1 MMLTIS
7 ELNSLNFEDFISKI
21 GNVVEHCPV
30 LAGALWKYR
39 PFLSLENL
47 ISKLKEIISSLPLSG
62 TFTSTLTIH
71 HFGYSIYTYLVQ
83 EGILRVHPDLAG
95 RLARNGQLTKESSSE
110 QSEANLD
117 QLTPEEMA
125 TLADL
130 NNSYKSKYGF
140 PFVICARLNK
150 KEAIIVGLQRR
161 LNHTAETEVQNGIEE
176 VIKICQLRL
185 TDIVK

>member
-1 MMLTIS
+1 MGHKNMMLTIS
-7 ELNSLNFEDFISKI
+7 ELNSLNFEDFISK
-21 GNVVEHCPV
+21 
-30 LAGALWKYR
+30 
-39 PFLSLENL
+39 LE
-47 ISKLKEIISSLPLSG
+47 EIISSLPLS
-62 TFTSTLTIH
+62 
-71 HFGYSIYTYLVQ
+71 VK

-110 QSEANLD
+110 QSQANLD
-117 QLTPEEMA
+117 QLTPEEMD

-130 NNSYKSKYGF
+130 NNSCKSKYGF

-176 VIKICQLRL
+176 VIKISQLRL

>member
-47 ISKLKEIISSLPLSG
+47 ISKLKEIISSLPLS
-62 TFTSTLTIH
+62 
-71 HFGYSIYTYLVQ
+71 VQ

-110 QSEANLD
+110 QSQANLD